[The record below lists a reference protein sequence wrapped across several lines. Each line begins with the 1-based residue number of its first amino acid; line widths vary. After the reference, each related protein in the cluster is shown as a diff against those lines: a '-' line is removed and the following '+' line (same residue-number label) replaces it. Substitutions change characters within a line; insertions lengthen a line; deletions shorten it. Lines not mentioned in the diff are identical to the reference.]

1 MVHDQ
6 IIKEVIS
13 SSDDST
19 LDRAGEIIPNIDLPT
34 HPIHSANMAQ
44 LNVTP
49 DSVEPPVSEQLAN
62 IENRKGNA
70 SDSSQN
76 VTQQQYEHSDK
87 ARVSRDRRVMKK
99 KSGVSSR
106 SPESNNLI
114 ELFNRNEQILEQQ

>member
-1 MVHDQ
+1 
-6 IIKEVIS
+6 
-13 SSDDST
+13 
-19 LDRAGEIIPNIDLPT
+19 
-34 HPIHSANMAQ
+34 MAQ

-87 ARVSRDRRVMKK
+87 ARVSRDRRVAKK
-99 KSGVSSR
+99 KSGISSR

-114 ELFNRNEQILEQQ
+114 ELFNRNEQILEQQQQELMRL